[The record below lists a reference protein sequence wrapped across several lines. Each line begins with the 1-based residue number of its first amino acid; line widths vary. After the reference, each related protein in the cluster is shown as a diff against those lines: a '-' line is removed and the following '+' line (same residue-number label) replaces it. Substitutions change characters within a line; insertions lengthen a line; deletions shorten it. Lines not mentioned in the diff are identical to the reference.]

1 MNLKKK
7 IKDSWQEPNI
17 NINIDDAKKNLTF
30 ENKKVVLPKR
40 LIFSLSSIIVILLF
54 LTTMVVYNN
63 IQKRNLSNTN
73 EPYENSTIIS
83 PEPKSDSESKNM
95 GEAMPI
101 RSNANYSE
109 SSPFKFDLDAYNKWF
124 DELDKKEVSYINT
137 SKDFEFSTFLE
148 NSRQVFISYSLIY
161 YFNGDYIIV
170 HKDNKFTF
178 YYLENAEQ
186 LILNYFDSIR

>member
-40 LIFSLSSIIVILLF
+40 LIFSLSSIVVILLF

-137 SKDFEFSTFLE
+137 SKDFNFSTFLE

-161 YFNGDYIIV
+161 YFNEDYIIV
-170 HKDNKFTF
+170 QKDNKFTF